1 MKVQLGISSLTR
13 LFYQVVPS
21 SSIKILEVEMIEK
34 YRRNIPLEL
43 KSYNQWLW
51 FKKIKNAD
59 KKGKVKTIKIPVSPI
74 TLSSKGWNLR
84 KQWADFE
91 TAINGLPNSGCDG
104 LSFILTKD
112 DPFICIDL
120 DNVSEDKKALVDDF
134 SDTYIEISQS
144 GKGLHIFSK
153 GSIKKNFNNQIEK
166 VEMYHE
172 NRCIAMTGELFTVN
186 YLAENKQDT
195 IDKYCKLYS
204 PKESL
209 YRAIESYNEDLNSIP
224 NEDMVLE
231 AMLKHNEKAGDLFY
245 GSNLSGDA
253 SKDDFQ
259 LLLLL
264 NSFTHGNHEMMKS
277 IFLQSALN
285 RMGDKSKRKTEIGYM
300 KYLDESIEKAIRCG
314 NRKYWD
320 YDYHRKKKGFYLE

>member
-1 MKVQLGISSLTR
+1 
-13 LFYQVVPS
+13 
-21 SSIKILEVEMIEK
+21 MIEK

-74 TLSSKGWNLR
+74 TLSTKGWNLR

-195 IDKYCKLYS
+195 IDKYYKLYS

-231 AMLKHNEKAGDLFY
+231 AMLKHNEKARDLFY

>member
-1 MKVQLGISSLTR
+1 MT
-13 LFYQVVPS
+13 
-21 SSIKILEVEMIEK
+21 
-34 YRRNIPLEL
+34 
-43 KSYNQWLW
+43 
-51 FKKIKNAD
+51 KN
-59 KKGKVKTIKIPVSPI
+59 
-74 TLSSKGWNLR
+74 
-84 KQWADFE
+84 
-91 TAINGLPNSGCDG
+91 
-104 LSFILTKD
+104 

-120 DNVSEDKKALVDDF
+120 DNVSEDKKNLIDDF

-144 GKGLHIFSK
+144 GKGLHIFAK
-153 GSIKKNFNNQIEK
+153 GSIKKNLNNQIGK

-195 IDKYCKLYS
+195 IDKYYKLYS
-204 PKESL
+204 PKESI
-209 YRAIESYNEDLNSIP
+209 YKAIEGYNEALNSIP
-224 NEDMVLE
+224 NADMVLD
-231 AMLKHNEKAGDLFY
+231 AMLKHNEKARGLFY
-245 GSNLSGDA
+245 GSNLSADA

>member
-1 MKVQLGISSLTR
+1 M
-13 LFYQVVPS
+13 
-21 SSIKILEVEMIEK
+21 
-34 YRRNIPLEL
+34 
-43 KSYNQWLW
+43 
-51 FKKIKNAD
+51 
-59 KKGKVKTIKIPVSPI
+59 
-74 TLSSKGWNLR
+74 
-84 KQWADFE
+84 
-91 TAINGLPNSGCDG
+91 
-104 LSFILTKD
+104 TKD

-120 DNVSEDKKALVDDF
+120 DNVSKEKNTLIDDF

-144 GKGLHIFSK
+144 GKGLHIFAK

-166 VEMYHE
+166 EEMYHE

-195 IDKYCKLYS
+195 IDKHYKLYS
-204 PKESL
+204 PKESI
-209 YRAIESYNEDLNSIP
+209 YKAIEGYNEAVNIIP
-224 NEDMVLE
+224 NTDMVLD
-231 AMLKHNEKAGDLFY
+231 AMLKNNEKARGLFY

-259 LLLLL
+259 LLLFL

-285 RMGDKSKRKTEIGYM
+285 RLGDKSKRKTEIGYL

-320 YDYHRKKKGFYLE
+320 YDYHRKKKIFYLE

>member
-1 MKVQLGISSLTR
+1 M
-13 LFYQVVPS
+13 
-21 SSIKILEVEMIEK
+21 IKAEQYK
-34 YRRNIPLEL
+34 QNIPMEL
-43 KSYNQWLW
+43 RQYKQWLW
-51 FKKIKNAD
+51 FKRIRKID
-59 KKGKVKTIKIPVSPI
+59 LKGKEKILKLPVSPI
-74 TLSSKGWNLR
+74 TFKSDDWNN
-84 KQWADFE
+84 KEQWADFE
-91 TAINGLPNSGCDG
+91 TAVNNIEGSGSDG
-104 LSFILTKD
+104 LSFVLSMD
-112 DPFICIDL
+112 DPFLCIDL
-120 DNVSEDKKALVDDF
+120 DNVSCDMRERFFRDF
-134 SDTYIEISQS
+134 HDTYIEISQS
-144 GKGLHIFSK
+144 GKGLHIFAK
-153 GSIKKNFNNQIEK
+153 GEIADNFNNQIEK
-166 VEMYHE
+166 VEMYQN

-186 YLAENKQDT
+186 YLAESKQDT
-195 IDKYCKLYS
+195 IDKYYKLYS
-204 PKESL
+204 PKESI
-209 YRAIESYNEDLNSIP
+209 YKAIEGNNGDLNSIP
-224 NEDMVLE
+224 NTDMVLD
-231 AMLKHNEKAGDLFY
+231 AMLKHNEKARDLFY